1 MTDSS
6 GGSPRGAAA
15 RLRVRRSISRRSFL
29 RGLSASM
36 VVPATGSL
44 LSGCGNQLYT
54 SGDLVIA
61 SPEHP
66 VKWPLSTKNP
76 PIEAGQIPEP
86 GSTLRLYNYADYIG
100 PAVLK
105 AFKAKY
111 DVDVSVSTFNS
122 TDEALTKIASGAVEF
137 DIYFPSY
144 DQIGKMV
151 AGDLLRPLTHDYI
164 TNVGNL
170 WPMFRNPWYD
180 QGWQYSVPYTVY
192 TTGIGWR
199 ADRVDLDIATL
210 DNPYDV
216 FWDSQFRGRTAVID
230 DFHTTM
236 AMVLLRNGIRDVNT
250 GKVADLDLIRTQL
263 KQMTDATDPRVTIT
277 MYNDLPAGQFDVS
290 MMWSGDLVNAQ
301 YYLPK
306 GVSPEVLRY
315 WFNSDGYGTVD
326 NDLMVLLASGKNPV
340 AAHHFLN
347 FMLDADIA
355 SKNFSYT
362 GYQPPQRSI
371 NPDTLV
377 EDGFLP
383 EQLSTA
389 AVQPA
394 YFRDS
399 PRLLELNPVVD
410 AQWHNIWQEYKA
422 NG

>member
-1 MTDSS
+1 
-6 GGSPRGAAA
+6 
-15 RLRVRRSISRRSFL
+15 L
-29 RGLSASM
+29 RGLSASLA
-36 VVPATGSL
+36 VPATGSL
-44 LSGCGNQLYT
+44 LNACGTELYT

-66 VKWPLSTKNP
+66 VKWPVSTKNP
-76 PIEAGQIPEP
+76 PIEPGQMPEP
-86 GSTLRLYNYADYIG
+86 GSKLRLYNYADYIG

-151 AGDLLRPLTHDYI
+151 AGDLLRPLTQDYI
-164 TNVGNL
+164 TNIGNL

-199 ADRVDLDIATL
+199 ADRLDIDVASL

-236 AMVLLRNGIRDVNT
+236 AMVLLRKGIRDVNT
-250 GKVADLDLIRTQL
+250 GKVADLDLVRTQL
-263 KQMTDATDPRVTIT
+263 KQMTAATDPRVTIT

-290 MMWSGDLVNAQ
+290 MMWSGDLINAQ

-306 GVSPEVLRY
+306 GVTPDVLRY
-315 WFNSDGYGTVD
+315 WFNGDGYGTVD
-326 NDLMVLLASGKNPV
+326 NDLMVILGSGKNPV

-355 SKNFSYT
+355 AKNFSYT

-371 NPDTLV
+371 SPNSLV
-377 EDGFLP
+377 EDGFIP
-383 EQLSTA
+383 EQLAPA
-389 AVQPA
+389 AVLPA